1 MGPRRRTGFRNN
13 LMSPLHPQAHPVVTN
28 KHRTMAELQRFLHDP
43 FPLMVMKEQ
52 GQSTVRVYKELT
64 NAAVINAH

>member
-1 MGPRRRTGFRNN
+1 
-13 LMSPLHPQAHPVVTN
+13 VVTN